1 MRATAANDACV
12 ALQGVRMAYGSR
24 EVFRDLSCACPRG
37 RITVILGA
45 SGSGK
50 STILRLIGGL
60 VRPEAGQVLVDGED
74 VTRLSER
81 QLYRVRTKLGMMFQ
95 GGALL
100 DSLTV
105 FENLAFPLREH
116 TRLGEAEIA
125 AAVHRRLEA
134 VGLAGVDD
142 LLPGELSGGMMRR
155 VALARAIMRDPVIL
169 LCDEPFSGLDPVSV
183 RLIEG
188 LLRTVNT
195 QLGSSMI
202 VVSHHI
208 PSTLRLADHVILLL
222 PQRVVE
228 GSPAALRRSSDA
240 EVAAFLDEGPV
251 EPAAVVEAPR

>member
-1 MRATAANDACV
+1 MRATAGSDACV
-12 ALQGVRMAYGSR
+12 VLRGVRMAYGSR
-24 EVFRDLSCACPRG
+24 EVFRDFSCRCPRG

-74 VTRLSER
+74 VTGLSER
-81 QLYRVRTKLGMMFQ
+81 QLYRVRSKLGMMFQ

-142 LLPGELSGGMMRR
+142 LLPGQLSGGMMRR

-183 RLIEG
+183 RLIER

-228 GSPAALRRSSDA
+228 GSPAALRRSPDP

-251 EPAAVVEAPR
+251 EPAAAGEAP